1 MTRFDD
7 RLPPRGKDGDDF
19 QRFVWEALR
28 SGHFERFLAGRY
40 VRPYFASGNDGAI
53 DHVAIGDQDQIVFE
67 CKFFG
72 KDRKDKPS
80 SDWTRLSRTLR
91 DNLRANAARAYEEI
105 DRLYKPWFDTD
116 RPIKAGGVARL
127 VENWRIGVSS

>member
-7 RLPPRGKDGDDF
+7 RLPPRAKDGDDF

-28 SGHFERFLAGRY
+28 SGHFEPLLAGRY

-53 DHVAIGDQDQIVFE
+53 DHVAISDQDQIVFE

-72 KDRKDKPS
+72 KNRKDKPS
-80 SDWTRLSRTLR
+80 SDWTRLSHTLR
-91 DNLRANAARAYEEI
+91 V
-105 DRLYKPWFDTD
+105 
-116 RPIKAGGVARL
+116 RPESLIA
-127 VENWRIGVSS
+127 